1 MKERSDYRSFWRLYL
16 DNYLPDEPVT
26 TDVTLEKPQKSKVGS
41 TILEIFQTLVM
52 ALIFYFLIDT
62 FFPRVRVENISMK
75 PTLQPGELLL
85 VNKLAYQ
92 LGEPHRGDVM
102 VFHYPGNPSE
112 DYIKRVIGLPG
123 DEVRIEGG
131 MVYVNGSLLD
141 EPYIAAPPS
150 YPGVWAVPEDS
161 FFVLGD
167 NRNQSSDSHSW
178 GFVPLENIV
187 GKALVVYWP
196 LDQIKTLYHPLIVN
210 AAN

>member
-1 MKERSDYRSFWRLYL
+1 VIL
-16 DNYLPDEPVT
+16 T
-26 TDVTLEKPQKSKVGS
+26 TLS
-41 TILEIFQTLVM
+41 TVIN
-52 ALIFYFLIDT
+52 
-62 FFPRVRVENISMK
+62 VENERPEVMHFVDPAGLACVAENKSVHNFVRSVYTSQK
-75 PTLQPGELLL
+75 TLALRLKRSYNERKIRLSIFL
-85 VNKLAYQ
+85 
-92 LGEPHRGDVM
+92 
-102 VFHYPGNPSE
+102 E